1 MAQTPAKSVAN
12 GDWQDYTAAAAV
24 VAGDVIVV
32 GSRAHPSPINLAA
45 SELGALPL
53 EGIWDVPKATG
64 SVTAGD
70 AIYWD
75 ATGTP
80 NVGDAS
86 SGAATKT
93 SGSNA
98 FMGYATAAA
107 ASGDTYVRVRL
118 SDGPTTNAQ
127 PSLSVED
134 VAAAGSAQGDATAI
148 GSSTGHAYCTG
159 ADGTKGVKL
168 PTAVAGK
175 MIFVKNDDAA
185 NAILKVYPA
194 TGDNI
199 NGLSANAAISMA
211 AKTAA
216 VFVCRNADKWSTFSL
231 LPS

>member
-12 GDWQDYTAAAAV
+12 GDWQDYTPAAAV

-32 GSRAHPSPINLAA
+32 GSRAHPCPINLAA
-45 SELGALPL
+45 NELGALPL
-53 EGIWDVPKATG
+53 EGIWDIPKATG

-75 ATGTP
+75 ATGSP
-80 NVGDAS
+80 NVGTAS

-98 FMGYATAAA
+98 FLGYATADA

-127 PSLSVED
+127 PSLSVEA
-134 VAAAGSAQGDATAI
+134 VAAAGADQAGAAAI
-148 GSSTGHAYCTG
+148 GSGTGFAHVTG
-159 ADGTKGVKL
+159 ADGTKGAKL
-168 PTAVAGK
+168 PAAVAGK
-175 MIFVKNDDAA
+175 MIIVKNSDAA
-185 NAILKVYPA
+185 NAILKLYPA
-194 TGDNI
+194 TGDAI
-199 NGLSANAAISMA
+199 NALAANASLNMA
-211 AKTAA
+211 AKTSALL
-216 VFVCRNADKWSTFSL
+216 VCLDATTWYTVPL